1 MRIAI
6 NGLSAR
12 FGGGLAYLRNL
23 LEHLSRIDRENIYV
37 VFSSPEKRDSFTM
50 DAPNFSVTV
59 PGFPGKAIVR
69 RAIWEQIVLPAL
81 IRRHKIDL
89 LFSPG
94 GIAPIFLPRGCKRV
108 NMVQNMAPFSD
119 ELLKSYPIS
128 KRKLRFLIL
137 RKLYPFFAAR
147 SDANIFISLDGLKT
161 LQNFMELESGKSKV
175 IYHGRDKL
183 FKPVP
188 GDIAADFVRVQY
200 GIDGDFILYVSNIAR
215 YKKQL
220 EVVKAYH
227 ILRSR
232 IAETGRSVRLVLAGI
247 MVEPSYYR
255 EVLTLTDRL
264 GIRDEVAYLGRV
276 PQDHLP
282 YLYSAASVFVFASV
296 CENCPNI
303 LIEAMACGA
312 PIVSS
317 NPGPMPEIC
326 DDAALYFNPTDPADI
341 ADKMRQV
348 LTNEQIR
355 QNLVRNA
362 LGNVKRF
369 SWEETA
375 RRTLEVF
382 TESQIANPKSEIENR
397 KRCLCQTC
405 IHV

>member
-23 LEHLSRIDRENIYV
+23 LEHLSRIDRENTYV
-37 VFSSPEKRDSFTM
+37 VFSSPEKRDSFTL
-50 DAPNFSVTV
+50 DAPNFKVIA
-59 PGFPGKAIVR
+59 PGFPGEAIVR

-81 IRRHKIDL
+81 IRRHSIDI

-94 GIAPIFLPRGCKRV
+94 GIAPAVLPGGCKLV
-108 NMVQNMAPFSD
+108 NMIQNMAPFSD
-119 ELLKSYPIS
+119 ELLRSYPIGR
-128 KRKLRFLIL
+128 RKLRFLIL

-147 SDANIFISLDGLKT
+147 ADANIFISRDGLRT
-161 LQNFMELESGKSKV
+161 LQNFMRLESAKSKV
-175 IYHGRDKL
+175 IYHGRNEL

-188 GDIAADFVRVQY
+188 ADIAADFVRAQY
-200 GIDGDFILYVSNIAR
+200 GIDGNFVLYVSNIAR

-232 IAETGRSVRLVLAGI
+232 IAEIAKSTGLVLTGI

-255 EVLTLTDRL
+255 DVLALADRL
-264 GIRDEVAYLGRV
+264 RIRDEITYLGQI
-276 PQDHLP
+276 PQEHLP

-296 CENCPNI
+296 CENCPNV
-303 LIEAMACGA
+303 LIEAMSCGA

-317 NPGPMPEIC
+317 NLGPMPEVC
-326 DDAALYFNPTDPADI
+326 GDAALYFDPTDPADI
-341 ADKMRQV
+341 ADRMWQL
-348 LTNEQIR
+348 LTDEQIR
-355 QNLVRNA
+355 QNLIRNA
-362 LGNVKRF
+362 LEKAKQF

-382 TESQIANPKSEIENR
+382 RELARHNHSIE
-397 KRCLCQTC
+397 
-405 IHV
+405 V

>member
-23 LEHLSRIDRENIYV
+23 LEHLSRIDRENIYL
-37 VFSSPEKRDSFTM
+37 VFSSPEERDSFAV
-50 DAPNFSVTV
+50 DAPNFSVIV
-59 PGFPGKAIVR
+59 PEFPGKAIVR
-69 RAIWEQIVLPAL
+69 RAIWEQTVLPVF
-81 IRRHKIDL
+81 IRRHRIDL

-94 GIAPIFLPRGCKRV
+94 GIAPVVLPGGCKLV
-108 NMVQNMAPFSD
+108 NMIQNMAPFSN
-119 ELLKSYPIS
+119 ELLRSYPIG
-128 KRKLRFLIL
+128 KRKLRFFIL

-147 SDANIFISLDGLKT
+147 SDANIFISRDGLET
-161 LQNFMELESGKSKV
+161 LRSFMRLESRKSKV
-175 IYHGRDKL
+175 IYHGRNKL

-188 GDIAADFVRVQY
+188 ADIAADFVRAQY

-232 IAETGRSVRLVLAGI
+232 ITETGKSIGLVLAGI

-255 EVLTLTDRL
+255 EILSLADRL
-264 GIRDEVAYLGRV
+264 GIKDESAYLGQV

-282 YLYSAASVFVFASV
+282 YLYSAASVFVFASI

-303 LIEAMACGA
+303 LIEAMSCGA
-312 PIVSS
+312 PIASS
-317 NPGPMPEIC
+317 NLGPMPEIC
-326 DDAALYFNPTDPADI
+326 GNAALYFDPTDPADI
-341 ADKMRQV
+341 AGKMRQV
-348 LTNEQIR
+348 LTDEQIR
-355 QNLVRNA
+355 QNLIRNA
-362 LGNVKRF
+362 LENAKRF

-375 RRTLEVF
+375 RRTLKMFRKLARHNHSIEV
-382 TESQIANPKSEIENR
+382 
-397 KRCLCQTC
+397 
-405 IHV
+405 

>member
-23 LEHLSRIDRENIYV
+23 LEHLSRIDRDNIYV
-37 VFSSPEKRDSFTM
+37 VFSSPEQRDSFTV
-50 DAPNFSVTV
+50 DAPNFSVIV

-69 RAIWEQIVLPAL
+69 RAIWEQTVLPAL
-81 IRRHKIDL
+81 VRRHSIDV

-94 GIAPIFLPRGCKRV
+94 GIALLILPRGCKRV
-108 NMVQNMAPFSD
+108 NMIQNMAPFSD

-128 KRKLRFLIL
+128 MRKLRFLTL
-137 RKLYPFFAAR
+137 RKLYPFFAAGA
-147 SDANIFISLDGLKT
+147 DANIFISRDGLET
-161 LQNFMELESGKSKV
+161 LQSFMRLESGKSKV
-175 IYHGRDKL
+175 IYHGRNEL

-188 GDIAADFVRVQY
+188 DDIAVGFARTQY
-200 GIDGDFILYVSNIAR
+200 GIDGNFILYVSNIAR

-232 IAETGRSVRLVLAGI
+232 IAETGKSVRLVLAGI

-255 EVLTLTDRL
+255 EVLALADRL
-264 GIRDEVAYLGRV
+264 GIRDGITYLGRV

-282 YLYSAASVFVFASV
+282 HLYSAASVLVFASI
-296 CENCPNI
+296 CENCPNV

-312 PIVSS
+312 PTVSS
-317 NPGPMPEIC
+317 NLGPMPEIC
-326 DDAALYFNPTDPADI
+326 GDAALYFNPTDPADI
-341 ADKMRQV
+341 AGKMWQL
-348 LTNEQIR
+348 LTDEQIR
-355 QNLVRNA
+355 QNLIRNA
-362 LGNVKRF
+362 LENVKRF

-375 RRTLEVF
+375 RRTLRVF
-382 TESQIANPKSEIENR
+382 EETINQLR
-397 KRCLCQTC
+397 
-405 IHV
+405 

>member
-37 VFSSPEKRDSFTM
+37 VFSSPEKKDSFTV
-50 DAPNFSVTV
+50 DAPNFSVIV
-59 PGFPGKAIVR
+59 PRFPGKAIVR
-69 RAIWEQIVLPAL
+69 RAIWEQIVLPAF
-81 IRRHKIDL
+81 IRRHSIDV

-94 GIAPIFLPRGCKRV
+94 GIAPVILPGSCRRV
-108 NMVQNMAPFSD
+108 NMIQNMAPFSD
-119 ELLKSYPIS
+119 ELLRSYPLS
-128 KRKLRFLIL
+128 KRKLRFLVL

-147 SDANIFISLDGLKT
+147 SDANIFISRDGLET
-161 LQNFMELESGKSKV
+161 LQSFMRLESGKSRV
-175 IYHGRDKL
+175 IYHGRNKL

-188 GDIAADFVRVQY
+188 ADIAADFVRTQY
-200 GIDGDFILYVSNIAR
+200 GIDGNFILYVSNIAR
-215 YKKQL
+215 YKKQSD
-220 EVVKAYH
+220 VVKAYH

-232 IAETGRSVRLVLAGI
+232 IAETGKSVRLVLAGI

-255 EVLTLTDRL
+255 EVLALADRL
-264 GIRDEVAYLGRV
+264 DIEDEIMYLGQV

-282 YLYSAASVFVFASV
+282 HLYSAASVFVFASI

-303 LIEAMACGA
+303 LIEAMACSA

-326 DDAALYFNPTDPADI
+326 GDAALYFNPTDPADI
-341 ADKMRQV
+341 ADKIWQV
-348 LTNEQIR
+348 LTDEQIR
-355 QNLVRNA
+355 QNLIRNA
-362 LGNVKRF
+362 LENVKRF

-375 RRTLEVF
+375 RRTLGVF
-382 TESQIANPKSEIENR
+382 EETTTQLR
-397 KRCLCQTC
+397 
-405 IHV
+405 

>member
-23 LEHLSRIDRENIYV
+23 LEHLSRIDRENTYV
-37 VFSSPEKRDSFTM
+37 VFSSPEKSDSFTV
-50 DAPNFSVTV
+50 DAPNFSVIV
-59 PGFPGKAIVR
+59 PGFPGKAVVR

-81 IRRHKIDL
+81 IRRYSINL

-94 GIAPIFLPRGCKRV
+94 GIAPIILPRGCKRV
-108 NMVQNMAPFSD
+108 NMIQNMAPFSD
-119 ELLKSYPIS
+119 ELLKLYPIS

-137 RKLYPFFAAR
+137 RRLYPLFAAR
-147 SDANIFISLDGLKT
+147 SDANIFISRDGLET
-161 LQNFMELESGKSKV
+161 LQNFIELDSGKSKV

-188 GDIAADFVRVQY
+188 ADIAADLVRTQY
-200 GIDGDFILYVSNIAR
+200 GIDGNFILYVSNLAR

-227 ILRSR
+227 ILHSR
-232 IAETGRSVRLVLAGI
+232 IAETGKSVRLVLAGI

-255 EVLTLTDRL
+255 EVLALADRL
-264 GIRDEVAYLGRV
+264 GIRDEITYLGQV

-282 YLYSAASVFVFASV
+282 HLYSAASVFVFASV
-296 CENCPNI
+296 CENCPNV

-317 NPGPMPEIC
+317 NLGPMPEIC
-326 DDAALYFNPTDPADI
+326 DDAALYFDPTDPADI
-341 ADKMRQV
+341 AGKMWQV
-348 LTNEQIR
+348 LTDERIR

-362 LGNVKRF
+362 LENTKRF
-369 SWEETA
+369 SWEQTA
-375 RRTLEVF
+375 RGTLEVF
-382 TESQIANPKSEIENR
+382 EKTINQLR
-397 KRCLCQTC
+397 
-405 IHV
+405 

>member
-23 LEHLSRIDRENIYV
+23 LEHLSRIDHNNTYV
-37 VFSSPEKRDSFTM
+37 VFSSPEQRDSFTM
-50 DAPNFSVTV
+50 DAPNFSVIV

-69 RAIWEQIVLPAL
+69 RAIWEQIVLPAF
-81 IRRHKIDL
+81 IRRHKINL

-94 GIAPIFLPRGCKRV
+94 GIAPLILPRACKRV
-108 NMVQNMAPFSD
+108 NMIQNMAPFSD
-119 ELLKSYPIS
+119 ELLRSYPIGR
-128 KRKLRFLIL
+128 RKLRFLIL

-147 SDANIFISLDGLKT
+147 SDANIFISLDGLET
-161 LQNFMELESGKSKV
+161 LQNFMRLESEKSKV
-175 IYHGRDKL
+175 IYHGRSKL
-183 FKPVP
+183 FKPIP
-188 GDIAADFVRVQY
+188 ADIAADFVRIQY
-200 GIDGDFILYVSNIAR
+200 GVDGDFILYVSNIAR

-232 IAETGRSVRLVLAGI
+232 IAETGKSVRLLLAGI

-255 EVLTLTDRL
+255 EVLALADRL
-264 GIRDEVAYLGRV
+264 GIRDEVAYLGQV

-282 YLYSAASVFVFASV
+282 HLYSAASVFVFASIS
-296 CENCPNI
+296 ENCPNV
-303 LIEAMACGA
+303 LIEALSCGA

-317 NPGPMPEIC
+317 NLGPMPEIC
-326 DDAALYFNPTDPADI
+326 GDAALYFDPTDPADI
-341 ADKMRQV
+341 ASMMRRV
-348 LTNEQIR
+348 LTDEQIR
-355 QNLVRNA
+355 QNLIRNA
-362 LGNVKRF
+362 LENVRQF

-382 TESQIANPKSEIENR
+382 EETSAQLR
-397 KRCLCQTC
+397 
-405 IHV
+405 

>member
-23 LEHLSRIDRENIYV
+23 LEHLSRIDHENTYV
-37 VFSSPEKRDSFTM
+37 VFSSPEKRDSFTV
-50 DAPNFSVTV
+50 DAPNFSVIV

-69 RAIWEQIVLPAL
+69 RAIWEQIVLPAF
-81 IRRHKIDL
+81 IRRHSIDL

-94 GIAPIFLPRGCKRV
+94 GIAPIFLPGGCKRV

-119 ELLKSYPIS
+119 ELLRSYPIN

-147 SDANIFISLDGLKT
+147 SDANIFISRDGLEI
-161 LQNFMELESGKSKV
+161 LQSFMRLESGKSKV
-175 IYHGRDKL
+175 IYHGRNKL
-183 FKPVP
+183 FKPVLTEM
-188 GDIAADFVRVQY
+188 AADFVRTQY
-200 GIDGDFILYVSNIAR
+200 GIDGNFILYVSNVAR

-232 IAETGRSVRLVLAGI
+232 IAETGKSVRLVLAGI

-255 EVLTLTDRL
+255 EVLALADRL
-264 GIRDEVAYLGRV
+264 GIKEEVAYLGQV

-282 YLYSAASVFVFASV
+282 YLYSAASVFVFASIS
-296 CENCPNI
+296 ENCPNV

-326 DDAALYFNPTDPADI
+326 GDAALYFDPTDPADV
-341 ADKMRQV
+341 ADKMWRV
-348 LTNEQIR
+348 LTDEQIR
-355 QNLVRNA
+355 QNLIRNA
-362 LGNVKRF
+362 LENVKRF

-382 TESQIANPKSEIENR
+382 RELARHNHSIE
-397 KRCLCQTC
+397 
-405 IHV
+405 V